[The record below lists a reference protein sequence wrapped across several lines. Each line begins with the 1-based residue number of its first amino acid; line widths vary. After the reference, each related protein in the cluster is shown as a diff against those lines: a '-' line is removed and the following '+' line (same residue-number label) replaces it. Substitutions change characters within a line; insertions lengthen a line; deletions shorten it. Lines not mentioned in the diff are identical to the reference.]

1 MPSPDTA
8 PAPADETGAETGAA
22 APSAAP
28 HPGRSPLPAG
38 ERERVRSF
46 TLRGQTRMAAE
57 YDDLLAEHGHRY
69 LLDVP
74 AGPSTAS
81 IADDAFVDL
90 DAAFGRRAPL
100 VVEIGPGNG
109 EQLAHAAA
117 AHPDRNFLAV
127 EGWHPGAAKC
137 VGNAV
142 RAGVD
147 NVRILE
153 ADAAQALPVV
163 FGLEVVAD
171 ESFVAGGYGVRP
183 DGTGATTGRVDP
195 TRPGAANPR
204 AIEVWTFFPDPWRKS
219 RHHKRRL
226 VSPLFARTVAG
237 VLEPGGAWRLAT
249 DWRDYAWWMR
259 DVVEGAEWFDNPHL
273 GERPDPEDEQ
283 PERGGFAPRFE
294 GRLLTHFEERG
305 RDEGRVPHDVVGIR
319 RETPRPL

>member
-1 MPSPDTA
+1 MERMTEDATSPNL
-8 PAPADETGAETGAA
+8 
-22 APSAAP
+22 
-28 HPGRSPLPAG
+28 PLPLP
-38 ERERVRSF
+38 EEHRSRVRSF
-46 TLRGQTRMAAE
+46 TLRGQTRMAAD
-57 YDDLLAEHGHRY
+57 YDDLLAEHGERF

-74 AGPSTAS
+74 AGPATAS
-81 IADDAFVDL
+81 IAEDAFVDL
-90 DAAFGRRAPL
+90 DEEFGRRAPL

-117 AHPDRNFLAV
+117 AHPDWNFLAV
-127 EGWHPGAAKC
+127 EGWGPGAAKC

-171 ESFVAGGYGVRP
+171 AEFVAGGFGVGA
-183 DGTGATTGRVDP
+183 DGTGATTGGVDA

-204 AIEVWTFFPDPWRKS
+204 AREVWTFFPDPWRKS

-237 VLEPGGAWRLAT
+237 VLEPGGDWRLAT
-249 DWRDYAWWMR
+249 DWDDYAWQMR
-259 DVVEGAEWFDNPHL
+259 DVVEACDFFDNPHR
-273 GERPDPEDEQ
+273 GERPDAADPE
-283 PERGGFAPRFE
+283 PGRGGFAPRFE
-294 GRLLTHFEERG
+294 GRLLTHFEDRG
-305 RDEGRVPHDVVGIR
+305 HKAGRAPHDVHVIR
-319 RETPRPL
+319 R